1 MSQVAVGPPMAQGPT
16 LALVSQTSSPLET
29 RSVWTKPNQNG
40 GIQTNVLSTSQ
51 VPAIHR
57 TAFSAV
63 RRPGV
68 SCARCA
74 SSPTKLVAAMY
85 HHVVAMIGNDHS
97 VMSWLKVPENSVQ
110 KTKASTSETAM
121 ISVDRTA
128 RLDIRSKGLYAASAN
143 AVAMAAPISIVPM
156 LINGVG
162 PTFIASKSAR

>member
-1 MSQVAVGPPMAQGPT
+1 MPQVAVGPPMAQGPT

-29 RSVWTKPNQNG
+29 TIAMP
-40 GIQTNVLSTSQ
+40 
-51 VPAIHR
+51 
-57 TAFSAV
+57 
-63 RRPGV
+63 V
-68 SCARCA
+68 SSARCA
-74 SSPTKLVAAMY
+74 SSPTKLVAAMH

-162 PTFIASKSAR
+162 PTFIASKSARSPR